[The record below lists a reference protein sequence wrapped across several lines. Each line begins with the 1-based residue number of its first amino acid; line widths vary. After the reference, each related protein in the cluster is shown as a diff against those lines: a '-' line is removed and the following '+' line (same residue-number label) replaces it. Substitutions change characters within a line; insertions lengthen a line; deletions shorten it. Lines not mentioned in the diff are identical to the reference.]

1 MAFLRMENYC
11 ETLPSFREGLPLTT
25 KKEGI
30 NESDKG
36 NQSNSNLPQT
46 NETEKQSK
54 SEDERFKLPA
64 RVDYPLAISFCSE
77 FFKFVKDFM
86 PNIKELY
93 PLHGS
98 FVNLEYPLPN
108 GKKVKFLDDSLAYL
122 GNQVE
127 CEFDEENKKY
137 FGILADMNFL
147 LVCKYGENGSD
158 PEIIVYSK
166 R

>member
-1 MAFLRMENYC
+1 MKAICGANCDEC
-11 ETLPSFREGLPLTT
+11 ELFKSKKCKGCNGCPFGKKCWIASYIEVGGKDSFEEFKSQIIKEINSLKIEG
-25 KKEGI
+25 
-30 NESDKG
+30 
-36 NQSNSNLPQT
+36 
-46 NETEKQSK
+46 
-54 SEDERFKLPA
+54 
-64 RVDYPLAISFCSE
+64 
-77 FFKFVKDFM
+77 M